1 MSKIAFLFPGQGSQ
15 FIGMG
20 KDLYEQVPAAKRL
33 FDEADETLETKLS
46 SLIFEGDAKELTLT
60 YNAQPALLTTSIAVL
75 EKFKESGI
83 TPDFTAGHSLG
94 EYSALV
100 ASGALSF
107 KDAVYTVRKRG
118 EFMNEA
124 VPAGEGAMAAILG
137 MDAEALKKVTD
148 KVTEEGHLVQLAN
161 LNCPGQ
167 IVISGTAKGVE
178 LASEQAKE
186 DGAKRAIPLEVSGP
200 FHSELIKPAA
210 EKLKEVL
217 DSCDIKD
224 ASVPVIS
231 NVSAD
236 VMTEKA
242 EIKEKLIEQLY
253 SPVRFEESINKL
265 IAEGVTIF
273 IEIGPGKVLS
283 GLVKKVNRRLKTIAV
298 SDPETIELAI
308 QTLKEENENA

>member
-20 KDLYEQVPAAKRL
+20 KELYEQVPAAKRL

-46 SLIFEGDAKELTLT
+46 SLIFEGDAEELTLT

-100 ASGALSF
+100 AAGALSF

-137 MDAEALKKVTD
+137 MDAEALKQVTD
-148 KVTEEGHLVQLAN
+148 KVTEESNLVQLAN

-178 LASEQAKE
+178 LASELAKE
-186 DGAKRAIPLEVSGP
+186 NGAKRAIPLEVSGP
-200 FHSELIKPAA
+200 FHSELMKPAA

-217 DSCDIKD
+217 DACDIKD
-224 ASVPVIS
+224 ADIPVIS

-242 EIKEKLIEQLY
+242 DIKEKLIEQLY

-265 IAEGVTIF
+265 IAEGVTTF

-308 QTLKEENENA
+308 QTLKEENDNA